1 MNGIP
6 SAYLYSAKN
15 KIHGKGRDLP
25 FFVKLD
31 LFLIFLVVL
40 DILTTTYALSIGFI
54 EYNPIMANAISVLGF
69 SGTALLKLILVGI
82 TVILFE
88 LWDHFMDVMIRMFKA
103 IDQLKKI
110 GGIAGKSSPAISL
123 AIRVPTHTMAS
134 FIVIG
139 NVITILWG

>member
-1 MNGIP
+1 MRYCTHKFGIP
-6 SAYLYSAKN
+6 DYSPK
-15 KIHGKGRDLP
+15 KKHLS
-25 FFVKLD
+25 FFQKLD

-40 DILTTTYALSIGFI
+40 DILLTWHALSIGYI

-69 SGTALLKLILVGI
+69 SGTAILKLILVGI

-88 LWDHFMDVMIRMFKA
+88 LFDKFLLNGIILFKA

-110 GGIAGKSSPAISL
+110 GEISGKIRPAISL
-123 AIRVPTHTMAS
+123 AIRVPTLTMAS

-139 NVITILWG
+139 NVITISGV